1 MEQERAKKPAHDN
14 TVGVGQQVLTGME
27 ETMGYDIC
35 LLEDP
40 RHEVF
45 CRKFAISKNAT
56 QSYLFAFPS
65 CSYESARAAACRLLA
80 ENNIKARVTQI
91 QKERLD
97 RIEVSDEKIV
107 EEVAKLA
114 FSREDSFY
122 HEDGTVKAPHE
133 LDPYD
138 AAAVQ
143 SRKVKVV
150 DIMSG
155 KGKDAEVIGTATTTE
170 FKLHSKIDALQ
181 LLMRHRGMLKDKIEH
196 SGPGGGPIE
205 LTSDIERAARIA
217 AILNAARK
225 RAGGPAADGT
235 GDAEVGTAAGTSD

>member
-45 CRKFAISKNAT
+45 CREYACHNNAT
-56 QSYLFAFPS
+56 KAYMKAFPG
-65 CSYESARAAACRLLA
+65 CSYNAARVGGCRLLA
-80 ENNIKARVTQI
+80 EPNI
-91 QKERLD
+91 QKRIDEIQVERMGRLEITHEKVLRELAKVAFVD
-97 RIEVSDEKIV
+97 RRD
-107 EEVAKLA
+107 
-114 FSREDSFY
+114 FY
-122 HEDGTVKAPHE
+122 NEDGTLRGIHDI
-133 LDPYD
+133 DPD
-138 AAAVQ
+138 AVAVIK
-143 SRKVKVV
+143 KVKSKTIVLR
-150 DIMSG
+150 DG
-155 KGKDAEVIGTATTTE
+155 EGNEVGTTTVTE
-170 FKLHSKIDALQ
+170 FEMEEKKGALE
-181 LLMRHRGMLKDKIEH
+181 LLGRNLRMWTDKTEL

-225 RAGGPAADGT
+225 RAGGPAADGS
-235 GDAEVGTAAGTSD
+235 GNAEVGTAAGTSD